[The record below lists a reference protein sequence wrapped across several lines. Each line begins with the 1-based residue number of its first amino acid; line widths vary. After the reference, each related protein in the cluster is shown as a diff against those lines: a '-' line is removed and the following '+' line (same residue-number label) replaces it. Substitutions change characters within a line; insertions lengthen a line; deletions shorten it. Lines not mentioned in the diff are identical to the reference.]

1 MFNETKLLLK
11 LFFCLFRSTT
21 QLKQLSSTLQS
32 NLNTLNSV
40 KPGGKSGHGAGFP
53 HFSKDLSGCS
63 GSWRAVAIFFIV
75 LTIAMASTLA
85 FVIASSLVSPSQT
98 EIAKACA
105 VVDSGGVV
113 QHEQVT
119 QGVSHTTSHQGPG
132 NHLIYLI
139 SNLIYLP
146 LQLNKTL
153 RTFLPCNSEFFQKL
167 CHNYFRQKY
176 LKSI

>member
-1 MFNETKLLLK
+1 MNYF
-11 LFFCLFRSTT
+11 LFRSTT

-40 KPGGKSGHGAGFP
+40 KPGGKSGPGAGFP
-53 HFSKDLSGCS
+53 HFSKDLSSCS

-113 QHEQVT
+113 PHEQVT

-132 NHLIYLI
+132 
-139 SNLIYLP
+139 
-146 LQLNKTL
+146 
-153 RTFLPCNSEFFQKL
+153 
-167 CHNYFRQKY
+167 
-176 LKSI
+176 